1 MNSNILLSTTASA
14 PGTLMLLGEYA
25 VLEGSPALVLTL
37 KSKITVLIS
46 KSQNFA
52 VYSDHFNCYKDDD
65 IIVPKHVLLIKEII
79 NCFYEYYSI
88 IPKEKLEIKIK
99 STINPNI
106 GFGSSAA
113 LNAALLK
120 SMAKLYKLPFNFNK
134 LFNIGYKALLKIYKR
149 GSGADLAAA
158 LNHYPVALVNPVKY
172 VKNFSLPFFVS
183 AIYTGYKTP
192 TPLVLEHVWNSTTTD
207 FRNNIFTKM
216 KNIVNSFIASLSL
229 RMIVEYQNL
238 LRQLGISCNRLEK
251 ALIKGENI
259 ASKISGSGLGDCVVI
274 FSKSELTLNE
284 LQLLVPPEE
293 KFLYFT
299 NQEL

>member
-1 MNSNILLSTTASA
+1 MNSNILLSTKASA

-25 VLEGSPALVLTL
+25 VLGGSSALVLTL
-37 KSKITVLIS
+37 KSKITVLTS

-52 VYSDHFNCYKDDD
+52 VYSDRFSCYKDGD
-65 IIVPKHVLLIKEII
+65 ITVPKHVLLIKEII

-99 STINPNI
+99 SEINPNL

-113 LNAALLK
+113 LNAALVK
-120 SMAKLYKLPFNFNK
+120 SMAKLYQLPFNFNK

-149 GSGADLAAA
+149 GSGVDLAAA
-158 LNHYPVALVNPVKY
+158 LSNYPVAFVNSSKDVK
-172 VKNFSLPFFVS
+172 KFSFPFFVS

-192 TPLVLEHVWNSTTTD
+192 TPLVLEHVWNSTTKD

-216 KNIVNSFIASLSL
+216 KNIVSSFITSPSLQS
-229 RMIVEYQNL
+229 IVQYQNL
-238 LRQLGISCNRLEK
+238 LKKLGIICNRLKK
-251 ALIKGENI
+251 ALAKGSNI

-274 FSKSELTLNE
+274 FSKSELSLNE
-284 LQLLVPPEE
+284 LQLLVPAQE
-293 KFLYFT
+293 KFIYFT
-299 NQEL
+299 NKEL